1 MKKRICSALLMLTLL
16 FAVLPIHTTAVNAGI
31 SALNMR
37 EISRTEYQISRDVKE
52 YEWLLNNSALTKQ
65 MVGHVMEV
73 KVGQDS
79 IATLAAGYS
88 DYNIE
93 NIKDNKWA
101 MVTTTAQAQEMEARR
116 GVNVVGAVN
125 GGGFDMSNGRP
136 SGALVLD
143 GTVIQSA
150 NSTTFWVDKDNNAHI
165 TDGTEYNQAVAE
177 GRVSEAISS
186 FGDILKDGKAFTG
199 LDNSTRA
206 SRTAVGIKA
215 DGTVVLFM
223 VDGRQSPYSAGMTM
237 AELAAAME
245 ELGCER
251 AINLDGGGS
260 STFATQREGDDVDAD
275 ADRPLP
281 RLYATRHQGRECYH
295 FADGQARAGLC
306 FRRFPRQDGYFPRCR
321 RFGNSDRNGLP
332 EQRR

>member
-1 MKKRICSALLMLTLL
+1 MAALDMQ
-16 FAVLPIHTTAVNAGI
+16 
-31 SALNMR
+31 
-37 EISRTEYQISRDVKE
+37 EISRTEYQISKDVKE
-52 YEWLLNNSALTKQ
+52 YEWLLNNGSLTKQ

-73 KVGQDS
+73 KVGKDS
-79 IATLAAGYS
+79 TATLAAGYS
-88 DYNIE
+88 DYNIGD
-93 NIKDNKWA
+93 IKNNQWA
-101 MVTTTAQAQEMEARR
+101 MVKTTEQAQAMETRR
-116 GVNVVGAVN
+116 KVNVVGAIN

-150 NSTTFWVDKDNNAHI
+150 NSTTFWVDKENVAHI
-165 TDGTEYNQAVAE
+165 TDGTEYTQAVAD

-186 FGDILKDGKAFTG
+186 FGDILSDGKAYTG

-206 SRTAVGIKA
+206 SRTAVGIKP
-215 DGTVVLFM
+215 DGSVVLFM

-260 STFATQREGDDVDAD
+260 STFATQREGDVVSEVD
-275 ADRPLP
+275 PN
-281 RLYATRHQGRECYH
+281 GKS
-295 FADGQARAGLC
+295 AGLTLRC
-306 FRRFPRQDGYFPRCR
+306 RPSDGYERRVSNTLMVLSSAKATGEFDHAVLMPNNEIYTPGSTVAFKASGVDGGGFPMDIPAELR
-321 RFGNSDRNGLP
+321 GL
-332 EQRR
+332 